1 VTKEKS
7 LKRRVRERM
16 SKTGESY
23 TTARSHVA
31 QKRDRVQSAR
41 TRLAATAD
49 RPSDDKITEMTG
61 RSWDAWFSILDRWGG
76 RDRKHGETVRFLMDE
91 HDVPGWW
98 AQTITIYYQRASGLR
113 LKHQQAEGF
122 TIYASKTIAVPIDL
136 LFTAFVDPAMR
147 KQWLTDGTMS
157 LRTSQKNY
165 TARFDWDDGSTR
177 VNVSF
182 VEKDSAKATVSVAH
196 ERLPDPDEA
205 ERAKAF
211 WRQRLADLKSLLES
225 SGRGA

>member
-31 QKRDRVQSAR
+31 QKRDRVQAAR
-41 TRLAATAD
+41 TRLAAPAD
-49 RPSDDKITEMTG
+49 RPSDDKIIEVTG
-61 RSWDAWFSILDRWGG
+61 RGWDAWFSILDRWGG
-76 RDRKHGETVRFLMDE
+76 RDSKHGETVRFLMDE

-98 AQTITIYYQRASGLR
+98 AQTITVYYQRASGLR

-122 TIYASKTIAVPIDL
+122 TIYASKTIAVPIDV
-136 LFTAFVDPAMR
+136 LFTAFVDPARR

-157 LRTSQKNY
+157 LRTSQTNY

-205 ERAKAF
+205 ERAKAS
-211 WRQRLADLKSLLES
+211 WRQRLADLKILLES